1 MDGPSK
7 DGPSVGLAHLPAVA
21 LALVARVV
29 AGICTV
35 DLVAVGVGQEGTH
48 IARLV
53 PGLLSFVEDLAMFLE
68 GGHPVTKEV
77 ATGEDAQGVVLS
89 LGAALARMR
98 VRTLPAR
105 GADPGLP
112 DLEAG
117 VSPVA
122 VGVLVAAAA
131 PGALEAPVVG
141 APEAGVG
148 ALLAAEAQFDSLL
161 VFFLMTQSVL
171 NSSKLIWPC
180 TDEKFSEHI
189 CVSCCND
196 IHSVYVCYLGIK

>member
-1 MDGPSK
+1 MDGPSTK

-21 LALVARVV
+21 LLLVVRVV

-35 DLVAVGVGQEGTH
+35 DLAVVGVGQEGTH
-48 IARLV
+48 TARLV

-105 GADPGLP
+105 GADPGLH

-122 VGVLVAAAA
+122 VGVPVVAAA
-131 PGALEAPVVG
+131 PGALGAPVVG
-141 APEAGVG
+141 APEAGAG
-148 ALLAAEAQFDSLL
+148 AHLVAEARLDSLL
-161 VFFLMTQSVL
+161 VFFLLTQSVF
-171 NSSKLIWPC
+171 NSSKLIWPR
-180 TDEKFSEHI
+180 TDEKISEHI

-196 IHSVYVCYLGIK
+196 IHSVYVLFGY